1 MSKRSAGRRPLT
13 SEELAWIGE
22 KASFERRKG
31 RWTGIGLGLLC
42 GLLGILSIGVGVF
55 EMFRSFGQGL
65 LLVVVGVFVGLLGA
79 GMTVLGLIS
88 PGAVGSPGRKTRRIV
103 GPVSMVQ
110 YGSGRGFVYLWTVR
124 GIPLARFHDPAME
137 DGLEEGMIVAC
148 DLVVLSMPMST
159 PERQGWVLGL
169 EKDVLS
175 AS

>member
-1 MSKRSAGRRPLT
+1 MSRKSADRRSLT
-13 SEELAWIGE
+13 REELAWIGE
-22 KASFERRKG
+22 KASSERRWG
-31 RWTGIGLGLLC
+31 RWTGIGAGLLC

-55 EMFRSFGQGL
+55 EMFRSFAQGL
-65 LLVVVGVFVGLLGA
+65 LLVVVGVLVGFLGLGTA
-79 GMTVLGLIS
+79 VLGLIS
-88 PGAVGSPGRKTRRIV
+88 PGAVRDTGRKTRRVV

-124 GIPLARFHDPAME
+124 GIPLARFHDPKME

-159 PERQGWVLGL
+159 PERQGWVVGL